1 MTFQLRE
8 AKREDIPELL
18 NLYNHFTRTFVGSAS
33 RTLEDFRRFLRRKD
47 NQNWVA
53 IDNEKCIVGY
63 ARAHF
68 EKRFNRGEFAEII
81 VHPSCDFE
89 QVAKPLVEKIHGM
102 FVKKKVLSITAGSV
116 RNPEFEK
123 IFPAL
128 GFFESE
134 SMGVFMYA
142 ILDTQKF
149 LNEVQ
154 PTFANRL
161 KQLKERSALIQ
172 IECEGSSIF
181 LQKTNEN
188 VEPLVFTNEPVDFK
202 VTLSRDL
209 LTKLIFGITD
219 AVEPFKAEQLQV
231 VTTLNQQKANGVL
244 KTLFPKKQFLIM
256 DYW

>member
-18 NLYNHFTRTFVGSAS
+18 NLYNQFTREFVGSAS

-47 NQNWVA
+47 NLNWVA
-53 IDNEKCIVGY
+53 IDNQKHIVGY
-63 ARAHF
+63 VRAHF
-68 EKRFNRGEFAEII
+68 EKRLNRGEFTEII
-81 VHPSCDFE
+81 IHPSYDFE
-89 QVAKPLVEKIHGM
+89 QVAKPLAEKIHNT
-102 FVKKKVLSITAGSV
+102 FIEKKVISITAGSV

-128 GFFESE
+128 GFSESE
-134 SMGVFMYA
+134 SMGVFMYV
-142 ILDTQKF
+142 ILDVQKF
-149 LNEVQ
+149 LNEMQ

-181 LQKTNEN
+181 LQKTNEA
-188 VEPLVFTNEPVDFK
+188 VQSLVFTNQPIDFK
-202 VTLSRDL
+202 VVLTRET
-209 LTKLIFGITD
+209 LTKLVFGIADSVKSLKTRQLK
-219 AVEPFKAEQLQV
+219 VES
-231 VTTLNQQKANGVL
+231 TLNQQKISSLL
-244 KTLFPKKQFLIM
+244 KLLFPRKQFLIM

>member
-18 NLYNHFTRTFVGSAS
+18 SLYNQFTKTFVGSAS

-47 NQNWVA
+47 NLNWVT
-53 IDNEKCIVGY
+53 IDEQKRIAGY
-63 ARAHF
+63 ARAHL
-68 EKRFNRGEFAEII
+68 EKRSNRGEFAEII
-81 VHPSCDFE
+81 VNPSCDFE
-89 QVAKPLVEKIHGM
+89 QVAKPLAEKIHSM
-102 FVKKKVLSITAGSV
+102 FVKKKVLSITAGSI

-149 LNEVQ
+149 LNEMQ
-154 PTFANRL
+154 STFTNRL
-161 KQLKERSALIQ
+161 KQLKEKSVLIQ
-172 IECEGSSIF
+172 VECEGGSIF
-181 LQKTNEN
+181 LQKTNET
-188 VEPLVFTNEPVDFK
+188 VQPFIFTNQPVDFK
-202 VTLSRDL
+202 VALTREA
-209 LTKLIFGITD
+209 LTKLVFGIADSEESLKTGQIK
-219 AVEPFKAEQLQV
+219 VETNLS
-231 VTTLNQQKANGVL
+231 QQKSNHLL
-244 KTLFPKKQFLIM
+244 KTLFPRKQFLIM

>member
-8 AKREDIPELL
+8 AKKEDTPQLL
-18 NLYNHFTRTFVGSAS
+18 NLYNHFTKTFVGSAS

-47 NQNWVA
+47 NINWVA
-53 IDNEKCIVGY
+53 IDNQKRIIGY
-63 ARAHF
+63 VRAHF
-68 EKRFNRGEFAEII
+68 EKRHNRGEFTEIV
-81 VHPSCDFE
+81 VHPDYDFE
-89 QVAKPLVEKIHGM
+89 QVAKPLAQKIHNI
-102 FVKKKVLSITAGSV
+102 FVKRKVLSVTAGSV

-142 ILDTQKF
+142 ILDMQKF
-149 LNEVQ
+149 LNEIQ

-161 KQLKERSALIQ
+161 KHRKERSVLTQ

-181 LQKTNEN
+181 LQKTNET
-188 VEPLVFTNEPVDFK
+188 VQPFVFTNQPIDFK
-202 VTLSRDL
+202 VVLTRET
-209 LTKLIFGITD
+209 LTKLVFGIAD
-219 AVEPFKAEQLQV
+219 SVESLKTEQLKV
-231 VTTLNQQKANGVL
+231 ESSLNQQKTNNLL

>member
-18 NLYNHFTRTFVGSAS
+18 SLYSEFTKTFVGSAS
-33 RTLEDFRRFLRRKD
+33 RSLEDFRRFLRRKD
-47 NQNWVA
+47 NLNWVA
-53 IDNEKCIVGY
+53 IDNQKHIVGY

-68 EKRFNRGEFAEII
+68 EKRLNRGEFAEII

-89 QVAKPLVEKIHGM
+89 RVAKPLADKIQGM
-102 FVKKKVLSITAGSV
+102 FVKKKVLSITAGSI

-134 SMGVFMYA
+134 SMGVFMYV

-149 LNEVQ
+149 LNEIQ
-154 PTFANRL
+154 PTFVNRL
-161 KQLKERSALIQ
+161 KQLKEGSALTQ

-181 LQKTNEN
+181 LQKTNET
-188 VEPLVFTNEPVDFK
+188 VQPLVFTNQPIDFK
-202 VTLSRDL
+202 VS
-209 LTKLIFGITD
+209 
-219 AVEPFKAEQLQV
+219 
-231 VTTLNQQKANGVL
+231 
-244 KTLFPKKQFLIM
+244 
-256 DYW
+256 